1 MKKINIVTGHYGSGK
16 TEFAINY
23 ALRLKDS
30 FGSSVIC
37 DMDIVNP
44 YFRTNDAVDF
54 LKQNGVS
61 VIAPEYANTN
71 LDLPSL
77 PSDIISVFSPESA
90 PAVLDVGG
98 DDDGA
103 IALGQFYP
111 HISKEDY
118 NMFFVINALRPDTSD
133 AESIVNL
140 AKNIEYASRCH
151 ITSIVNNTNLA
162 YLSSVRDIEDSL
174 ALIDEVSKRLDV
186 PVSYISGSEDILKKL
201 DIDQKEK
208 LFPLR
213 LFMQLPFDAFA

>member
-1 MKKINIVTGHYGSGK
+1 MKKINIITGHYGSGK

-23 ALRLKDS
+23 ALRLKEKYS
-30 FGSSVIC
+30 ASVIC

-44 YFRTNDAVDF
+44 YFRTNDAVAF
-54 LKQNGVS
+54 LKDQNVK

-77 PSDIISVFSPESA
+77 PSEIISVFSENSP

-111 HISKEDY
+111 YLSKEDY
-118 NMFFVINALRPDTSD
+118 EMFFVINALRPDTSRTED
-133 AESIVNL
+133 IIELV
-140 AKNIEYASRCH
+140 KNIEYVSRCKV
-151 ITSIVNNTNLA
+151 TAIVNNSNLA
-162 YLSSVRDIEDSL
+162 YLSSVKDIEDSL
-174 ALIDEVSKRLDV
+174 ALADDVSQKLGV
-186 PVSYISGSEDILKKL
+186 PVKYISGKADILSELPESLK
-201 DIDQKEK
+201 DK
-208 LFPLR
+208 LFPME

>member
-23 ALRLKDS
+23 ALKLKDS

-44 YFRTNDAVDF
+44 YFRTNDAIDF
-54 LKQNGVS
+54 LSKNSVN

-77 PSDIISVFSPESA
+77 PSDIISVFSENSPPS
-90 PAVLDVGG
+90 VLDVGG

-111 HISKEDY
+111 YLSKEDY
-118 NMFFVINALRPDTSD
+118 EMFFVINALRPDTAD
-133 AESIVNL
+133 TESILKL
-140 AKNIEYASRCH
+140 AKDIEYASRCR

-162 YLSSVRDIEDSL
+162 YLSSVKDILDSFG
-174 ALIDEVSKRLDV
+174 LINEVADKMNV
-186 PVSYISGSEDILKKL
+186 PIKYISGTPDILIKL
-201 DIDQKEK
+201 PSEYKDK
-208 LFPLR
+208 LFPIK
-213 LFMQLPFDAFA
+213 LFMQLPFDALA